1 MTVTDPAAVT
11 SRAVRQLCDQL
22 AASGRRTV
30 RTGPLDPACAAVF
43 LEAGFVVVEDLVV
56 LVLPLGRGRVHAGDR
71 VVRPEHPTRR
81 ARRRAVLD
89 LEARVFGAEALDPV
103 ALADALAATPAVRF
117 RVVGR
122 PRAPHGYAITGV
134 AGTWGYVQRLAVDPG
149 ARGRGIGRAL
159 VADGLRWASR
169 HGAHTACVN
178 TTVPNAPARALY
190 ESLGFVALPEG
201 LRVVERGP
209 R

>member
-1 MTVTDPAAVT
+1 MAVRTRQPRGPSLPGWARIRPSPADPGAVRVTVTDPAAVT

-43 LEAGFVVVEDLVV
+43 LEA
-56 LVLPLGRGRVHAGDR
+56 
-71 VVRPEHPTRR
+71 
-81 ARRRAVLD
+81 
-89 LEARVFGAEALDPV
+89 RVFGAEALDPV

-117 RVVGR
+117 RVVRR

-178 TTVPNAPARALY
+178 TTVPNAPARALC